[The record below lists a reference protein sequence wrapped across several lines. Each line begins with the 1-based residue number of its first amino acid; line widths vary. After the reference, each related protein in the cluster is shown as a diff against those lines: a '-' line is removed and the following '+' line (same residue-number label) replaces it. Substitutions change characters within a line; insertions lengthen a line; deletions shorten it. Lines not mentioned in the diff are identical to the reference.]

1 MGIILRLI
9 REILSKRNSLP
20 LSLPSLLSTTPTQL
34 SQPQSQLTH
43 QPQLQSQLRPSPA
56 SPETKSPHVVASGI
70 PLSLSLTRLAPFL
83 STTMDPSF
91 NSSPTVPGPKVDD
104 HLATLFSTELT
115 V

>member
-9 REILSKRNSLP
+9 REILSKWNSLP

-56 SPETKSPHVVASGI
+56 SPETKSPHVVASGT

-91 NSSPTVPGPKVDD
+91 NSVPRYLDRRWTIIWR
-104 HLATLFSTELT
+104 LCFL
-115 V
+115 